1 MKVGFIGAGKVGFT
15 LGKYFCEHDIEV
27 TGYYSRSI
35 QSAKKAAAFTA
46 TAAYE
51 NRSQLVADS
60 DVLFFTVP
68 DDCIASTF
76 EAVRHEPIQGKIF
89 CHCSGVLTASVGF
102 PSIEQAGASGYSV
115 HPLFAISD
123 RYQSYR
129 ELADVFFTLEGSSDR
144 LASQQEWLKST
155 GLHVQIIPAAAK
167 MRYHCAAAIAS
178 NQVVAL
184 FAESQQLLLDCG
196 FSAEAAQ
203 QALMPLF
210 LGNARH
216 IAADGPTAALTGP
229 IERGDAA
236 TLKLHLA
243 ALDTDDDRMLYLLLS
258 ERLLRSARQKHPERD
273 YTAIQQFIMDRKTAL
288 QRRLADTVPTL
299 KG

>member
-129 ELADVFFTLEGSSDR
+129 ELADVFFTLEGSTDR

-203 QALMPLF
+203 QALTPLF

-216 IAADGPTAALTGP
+216 IATDGPTAALTGP

>member
-1 MKVGFIGAGKVGFT
+1 M
-15 LGKYFCEHDIEV
+15 
-27 TGYYSRSI
+27 
-35 QSAKKAAAFTA
+35 
-46 TAAYE
+46 
-51 NRSQLVADS
+51 
-60 DVLFFTVP
+60 LFFTVP

-76 EAVRHEPIQGKIF
+76 EAVRHEPIQGKVF

-129 ELADVFFTLEGSSDR
+129 ELADVFFTLEGSADR

-178 NQVVAL
+178 NQVIAL

-203 QALMPLF
+203 QALTPLF

-216 IAADGPTAALTGP
+216 IATDGPTAALTGP
-229 IERGDAA
+229 VERGDAA
-236 TLKLHLA
+236 TLELHLT

-273 YTAIQQFIMDRKTAL
+273 YTAIQQFIMDRKTNL
-288 QRRLADTVPTL
+288 QRRLADTIPTL

>member
-76 EAVRHEPIQGKIF
+76 EAVRHEPIQGKVF

-129 ELADVFFTLEGSSDR
+129 ELADVFFTLEGSADR

-178 NQVVAL
+178 NQVIAL

-203 QALMPLF
+203 QALTPLF

-216 IAADGPTAALTGP
+216 IATDGPTAALTGP
-229 IERGDAA
+229 VERGDAA
-236 TLKLHLA
+236 TLELHLA

-273 YTAIQQFIMDRKTAL
+273 YTAIQQFIMDRKTNL
-288 QRRLADTVPTL
+288 QRRLADTIPTL

>member
-203 QALMPLF
+203 QALTPLF

-216 IAADGPTAALTGP
+216 IATDGPTAALTGP
-229 IERGDAA
+229 VERGDAA
-236 TLKLHLA
+236 TLELHLT

-273 YTAIQQFIMDRKTAL
+273 YTAIQQFIMDRKTNL
-288 QRRLADTVPTL
+288 QRRLADTIPTL

>member
-129 ELADVFFTLEGSSDR
+129 ELADVFFTLEGSADR

-178 NQVVAL
+178 NQVIAL

-203 QALMPLF
+203 QALTPLF

-216 IAADGPTAALTGP
+216 IATDGPTAALTGP
-229 IERGDAA
+229 VERGDAA
-236 TLKLHLA
+236 TLELHLT

-273 YTAIQQFIMDRKTAL
+273 YTAIQQFIMDRKTNL
-288 QRRLADTVPTL
+288 QRRLADTIPTL

>member
-51 NRSQLVADS
+51 DRSQLVADS

-129 ELADVFFTLEGSSDR
+129 ELADVFFTLEGSTDR

-203 QALMPLF
+203 QALTPLF

-229 IERGDAA
+229 VERGDAA

-243 ALDTDDDRMLYLLLS
+243 ALDTDDDRML
-258 ERLLRSARQKHPERD
+258 
-273 YTAIQQFIMDRKTAL
+273 
-288 QRRLADTVPTL
+288 
-299 KG
+299 

>member
-258 ERLLRSARQKHPERD
+258 ERLLRSARQQHPERD

>member
-76 EAVRHEPIQGKIF
+76 EAVRHESIRGKVF
-89 CHCSGVLTASVGF
+89 CHCSGVLTASAGF

-129 ELADVFFTLEGSSDR
+129 ELADVFFTLEGSADR
-144 LASQQEWLKST
+144 LASQQEWLKRI
-155 GLHVQIIPAAAK
+155 GLQVQIIPAAAK

-184 FAESQQLLLDCG
+184 FTASQQLLLHCG
-196 FSAEAAQ
+196 FSAETAQ
-203 QALMPLF
+203 QALTPLF

-216 IAADGPTAALTGP
+216 IAADGPIAALTGP
-229 IERGDAA
+229 VERGDAA
-236 TLKLHLA
+236 TLQLHLA
-243 ALDTDDDRMLYLLLS
+243 ALETDDDRMLYLLLS
-258 ERLLRSARQKHPERD
+258 EHLLRAAQQKNPERD
-273 YTAIQQFIMDRKTAL
+273 YTSIQQFIMNRKTAL
-288 QRRLADTVPTL
+288 PNRQYDAVLTL

>member
-155 GLHVQIIPAAAK
+155 RLHIQIIPAAAK

>member
-129 ELADVFFTLEGSSDR
+129 ELADVFFTLEGSADR

-178 NQVVAL
+178 NQVIAL

-203 QALMPLF
+203 QALTPLF

-216 IAADGPTAALTGP
+216 ITADGPTAALTGP
-229 IERGDAA
+229 VERGDAA
-236 TLKLHLA
+236 TLELHLA
-243 ALDTDDDRMLYLLLS
+243 ALDTDDDRMLYLFLS

-273 YTAIQQFIMDRKTAL
+273 YTAIQQFIMDRKTNL
-288 QRRLADTVPTL
+288 QRRLADTIPTL

>member
-129 ELADVFFTLEGSSDR
+129 ELADVFFTLEGSADR

-178 NQVVAL
+178 NQVIAL

-203 QALMPLF
+203 QALTPLF

-216 IAADGPTAALTGP
+216 IATDGPTAALTGP
-229 IERGDAA
+229 VERGDAA
-236 TLKLHLA
+236 TLELHLA

-273 YTAIQQFIMDRKTAL
+273 YTAIQQFIMDRKTNL

>member
-76 EAVRHEPIQGKIF
+76 EAVRHEPIQGKVF

-129 ELADVFFTLEGSSDR
+129 ELADVFFTLEGSTDR
-144 LASQQEWLKST
+144 LASQQEWLKSA

-178 NQVVAL
+178 NQVIAL

-203 QALMPLF
+203 QALTPLF

-216 IAADGPTAALTGP
+216 IATDGPTAALTGP
-229 IERGDAA
+229 VERGDAA
-236 TLKLHLA
+236 TLELHLA

-273 YTAIQQFIMDRKTAL
+273 YTAIQQFIMDRKTNL
-288 QRRLADTVPTL
+288 QRRLADTIPTL

>member
-184 FAESQQLLLDCG
+184 FAESQQLLLG
-196 FSAEAAQ
+196 
-203 QALMPLF
+203 LW
-210 LGNARH
+210 
-216 IAADGPTAALTGP
+216 
-229 IERGDAA
+229 
-236 TLKLHLA
+236 
-243 ALDTDDDRMLYLLLS
+243 
-258 ERLLRSARQKHPERD
+258 LLRRGRAAGP
-273 YTAIQQFIMDRKTAL
+273 
-288 QRRLADTVPTL
+288 
-299 KG
+299 

>member
-129 ELADVFFTLEGSSDR
+129 ELADVFFTLEGSADR
-144 LASQQEWLKST
+144 LASQQEWLKSA

-178 NQVVAL
+178 NQVIAL

-203 QALMPLF
+203 QALTPLF

-216 IAADGPTAALTGP
+216 IATDGPTAALTGP
-229 IERGDAA
+229 VERGDAA
-236 TLKLHLA
+236 TLELHLT

-273 YTAIQQFIMDRKTAL
+273 YTAIQQFIMDRKTNL
-288 QRRLADTVPTL
+288 QRRLADTIPTL

>member
-15 LGKYFCEHDIEV
+15 LGKYFCEHGIEV

-129 ELADVFFTLEGSSDR
+129 ELADVFFTLEGSADR

-178 NQVVAL
+178 NQVIAL

-203 QALMPLF
+203 QALTPLF

-216 IAADGPTAALTGP
+216 IATDGPTAALTGP
-229 IERGDAA
+229 VERGDAA
-236 TLKLHLA
+236 TLELHLA

-258 ERLLRSARQKHPERD
+258 ERLLRSARQKHPDRD
-273 YTAIQQFIMDRKTAL
+273 YTAIQQFIMDRKAAL
-288 QRRLADTVPTL
+288 KGRPTDAVPTL

>member
-1 MKVGFIGAGKVGFT
+1 MKIGFIGAGKVGFT

-129 ELADVFFTLEGSSDR
+129 ELADVFFTLEGSADR

-178 NQVVAL
+178 NQVIAL

-203 QALMPLF
+203 QALTPLF

-216 IAADGPTAALTGP
+216 IATDGPTAALTGP
-229 IERGDAA
+229 VERGDAA
-236 TLKLHLA
+236 TLELHLA
-243 ALDTDDDRMLYLLLS
+243 ALDTDDDRMLYLFLS

-273 YTAIQQFIMDRKTAL
+273 YTAIQQFIMDRKTNL
-288 QRRLADTVPTL
+288 QRRLADTIPTL

>member
-51 NRSQLVADS
+51 DRSQLVADS

-184 FAESQQLLLDCG
+184 FAESHQLLLDCG

-203 QALMPLF
+203 QALTPLF

-229 IERGDAA
+229 VERGDSA

>member
-129 ELADVFFTLEGSSDR
+129 ELADVFFTLEGSADR

-178 NQVVAL
+178 NQVIAL

-203 QALMPLF
+203 QALTPLF

-216 IAADGPTAALTGP
+216 IATDGPTAALTGP
-229 IERGDAA
+229 VERGDAA
-236 TLKLHLA
+236 TLELHLA
-243 ALDTDDDRMLYLLLS
+243 ALDTDDDRMLYLFLS

>member
-15 LGKYFCEHDIEV
+15 LGKYFCEHGIEV

-76 EAVRHEPIQGKIF
+76 GALRHESIRGKIF

-203 QALMPLF
+203 QALTPLF

-216 IAADGPTAALTGP
+216 IATDGPTAALTGP

>member
-129 ELADVFFTLEGSSDR
+129 ELADVFFTLEGSADR

-178 NQVVAL
+178 NQVIAL

-203 QALMPLF
+203 QALTPLF

-216 IAADGPTAALTGP
+216 IATDGPTAALTGP
-229 IERGDAA
+229 VERGDAA

-273 YTAIQQFIMDRKTAL
+273 YTAIQQFIMDRKTNL
-288 QRRLADTVPTL
+288 QRRLADTIPTL